1 MSKIYK
7 NHHFGKNIL
16 KLSLFS
22 AIMLLLSSNLSV
34 KAYGSFQ
41 DKGYVLEALSG
52 DNGKSPHVKGK
63 NIPPSVFK
71 VIGETGADQKNAVE
85 IKTGSLP
92 ESGGMG
98 SNTANRGAMLINV
111 ISDYGTA
118 CPGFGYYTVPYG
130 AIEATGDAIGWSENG
145 SGSIT
150 NGISTLT
157 PTYTSTSTSSDEG
170 LDVVLTL
177 RVLSQEPGAIPIG
190 YSFSAGDG
198 GLGGTGSWPGGGGAG
213 GVIVRGL
220 DGEIIAPIEG
230 ATQGDGSN
238 GGLYGLGGSG
248 FGAGG
253 GGCGTWW
260 SMYTPGGR
268 GANGFAYLFNEFEEF
283 FTQVDAEYIVKAT
296 GTLHVLVMGGGGSGG
311 GGFGNNTT
319 IRAGGGAG
327 YMFVYD
333 MPVIAGQHVY
343 CTIGKGG
350 LGYAYGGYNGDPSQ
364 VMLETGDYVWVSGG
378 SSGASSVYGGNGS
391 SGGGSCSYG
400 TGGVS
405 NGYSGGL
412 AATGVNSIGAV
423 AFNQYITANYGDRAN
438 FYVHFDITP
447 VSGSLTKT
455 PDVLSVC
462 EGTNVSAILTAG
474 SGGNGIDELKY
485 RFVDGDGYSAWT
497 DYTSGT
503 EIPTNGKT
511 LVEIMTRRNSDNCPP
526 SFPNVVSWVINQTP
540 TAVSVSGGGNF
551 CAEAVLTATGG
562 EGETIYW
569 QGATSGGT
577 STSTNTTTQ
586 TVTASGTYYFRAMQN
601 GCWGEEGSASVIITP
616 LPDAPTE
623 VTASPAFICNSESTS
638 LSATSTGNS
647 IAWYT
652 EATGGESLGSS
663 LSGADFSVSPT
674 STTTYYAEAVLSNN
688 LLGNITQPEGDVGNW
703 TLGYV
708 FTPDDDLTIYGF
720 RRYFGS
726 KMSIWSMAGDL
737 IYSQAVTGTDGEWT
751 ENSIPNPIKLTGGT
765 SYVISAYTNAQ
776 NYYYGWADAPLVTP
790 YGAISGERE
799 INGDSF
805 PVNDGYYTVTFPL
818 WFVDLVTSPYPCVSE
833 TRTPVTVSVEGAAV
847 VGTLAKS
854 PDAANI
860 CEGTS
865 VSAILT
871 PGSGGN
877 GTDGLEYRIQS
888 DDGNG
893 STEWS
898 DWATYTS
905 GTDIP
910 TVDLTAVEIRTR
922 RIATYCSSSDY
933 ATISWIV
940 EETPISGT
948 LTKSPDA
955 DTICEGTSVA
965 AVFTS
970 GAGGNGVDELEYRT
984 RIISDY
990 SDGPTGWSAWAV
1002 YTSGAVIPTDELS
1015 AVQIR
1020 TRRRADY
1027 CTYSDYTT
1035 VSWIVN
1041 ELPSVVTVEGS
1052 GTFCAEAVITA
1063 TGGEGG
1069 TIYWQGAISGGTDTT
1084 DVSTTQTVTEN
1095 GTYYFRA
1102 MQNGCWGEEGSAVVR
1117 ITPLPDAP
1125 TDVTAS
1131 PAFICNEESTMLSAT
1146 STGNSIVWYTE
1157 ATGGESIGRSAS
1169 GADFSVAP
1177 TTTTTYYSEAV
1188 LSNNLLGNITQLIGY
1203 PGNWTMGYIFTPDD
1217 DLTIYGFRRYFG
1229 SKMSIWSISGVLIY
1243 SQAVNGTDGEWTDNT
1258 IPNPIQ
1264 LTGGTSYVITAY
1276 TNNQNYY
1283 YNWADPAFET
1293 PYGIISGQRYVDG
1306 DGFPTIDP
1314 YYPGTFPLWFV
1325 DLVTSPYPCTSE
1337 TRTPVTV
1344 TVEDIAVAGT
1354 LSKTP
1359 DATNICEG
1367 ASVSAILTAGSGG
1380 NGTDELEYR
1389 IQSVGGYGY
1398 GFSNWSD
1405 WTTYTSGTEIST
1417 VDLTAVEIRTRRTA
1431 TYCSNSDYVNVSW
1444 IVEETPISGT
1454 LAKSPDADSI
1464 CEGTSASAVLTS
1476 GTGGNG
1482 VDELEYRTRIISDY
1496 SDGPTGWS
1504 EWATYVSG
1512 AVIPTDEMSAIQ
1524 IRTRRLADYCTY
1536 SDYTTVSWIVNEL
1549 PAEVSVAGG
1558 GSFCAEAVLT
1568 ATGGEG
1574 GTIYWQGAISGG
1586 TDTTD
1591 VSTTQTVTES
1601 GTYYFRSW
1609 SPEGCWGEEGN
1620 AVVIITP
1627 LPDVPTEVTASPAF
1641 ICNEESTML
1650 SATSAG
1656 NSIAWYTEATGG
1668 ESIGRSASGAD
1679 FTVSPLSTTTY
1690 YAEAITINNLLG
1702 DVSHEMESSGHWTLG
1717 YIFTPDDDLTIYGFR
1732 RYFGS
1737 KISIWTM
1744 EGNLVYSQAVSGT
1757 DGTWTE
1763 NSIPT
1768 PIQLTG
1774 GASYVISAYT
1784 NFQPYYMIQNY
1795 NPISTPVGVIS
1806 GEREISADAF
1816 PVNGYD
1822 SGGAFPLWLV
1832 DLVTSPAVCA
1842 SETRTPV
1849 TVTVEDIAIAGTLTK
1864 APDEMNICEGTS
1876 VSALLT
1882 PGSGGN
1888 GIDELEYRIASV
1900 AGTSEWSDWT
1910 AYTSGDNISTYGVT
1924 AVEIRT
1930 YRTATYCS
1938 NSDYVTV
1945 NWNVEK
1951 TPAAGN
1957 LIKSPE
1963 VVAVCIGVPVSATLS
1978 GGIGGN
1984 GIDEIEFRTQS
1995 GTTWSD
2001 WASYTE
2007 GDNISTTDKTGVE
2020 IRTRR
2025 LATYCSDSEYN
2036 TISWNVEATPIAGT
2050 LIRIPDISTVCEGST
2065 IYAYFTP
2072 GTGGNGTD
2080 EVEYRTKSGN
2090 DWSDWVS
2097 YIYGGNI
2104 NTIGVSAVEVRN
2116 RRMASYCSNSE
2127 YNIVSWNIEATPIAG
2142 SLTKS
2147 PDVFAVCEGTP
2158 VAASLSS
2165 GIGGNGSDEL
2175 EYRTQTGSDWSGWQL
2190 YVSDESIPTNGK
2202 QAVEVRTRRLATYCS
2217 HSDYNTVS
2225 WLIET
2230 TPSVGT
2236 LTKLPDSPIVC
2247 EEVSVSAVLTSGT
2260 GGNGIDELEYRVQSD
2275 ENWSGWSTYISG
2287 NYISTTGKSAVEIRT
2302 RRMASNCSNTDYV
2315 SVGWNVEVAPV
2326 NGSLI
2331 KIPDDNYVCEGTYVS
2346 AFLNEGSGG
2355 NGIDRLEISYFV
2367 GDTWSDYTSYTEGTE
2382 INTSGLVAI
2391 HLRTWRES
2399 TECINSDT
2407 TGVVWIME
2415 ETTVAGQIEGGTT
2428 VCPGDNHTLLVNNG
2442 YVGYISLWQSST
2454 DNWASFNNIPNHT
2467 ATLIVND
2474 LQQTTQ
2480 YRALVQNGYCNL
2492 EYTAPVEIEVEVIPE
2507 PFINGEADVCENAS
2521 ATYNTLSG
2529 MYNYEWNLTGG
2540 VILSGQGTNQ
2550 VEVLWN
2556 DYGSQQISVTYE
2568 TSSGC
2573 ALPEPFE
2580 LAVYITPAPEKPVI
2594 TVDWVELILT
2604 SSAITGNQWYLN
2616 GNEISGGT
2624 ENVWQVTENGDYNVV
2639 VTNEEG
2645 CSSEI
2650 SETVTITNVNTGSD
2664 IELTLKIYP
2673 NPTQG
2678 VLNIELTS
2686 KDMADYE
2693 LNVIDGMGRQIV
2705 FEDLGMVSQF
2715 NKVINLKDYQSGLYT
2730 VLIRHDDKVM
2740 MKKVVLINN
2749 K

>member
-1 MSKIYK
+1 ME
-7 NHHFGKNIL
+7 
-16 KLSLFS
+16 
-22 AIMLLLSSNLSV
+22 AI
-34 KAYGSFQ
+34 
-41 DKGYVLEALSG
+41 SG
-52 DNGKSPHVKGK
+52 DNDKSPHVKGK
-63 NIPPSVFK
+63 NLPPSVFK
-71 VIGETGADQKNAVE
+71 AIGEPGAEHKKAAAIN
-85 IKTGSLP
+85 TSGLP

-98 SNTANRGAMLINV
+98 SNTGNRGTMLIYV
-111 ISDYGTA
+111 INDYGTA
-118 CPGFGYYTVPYG
+118 CPGYSYTVPIG
-130 AIEATGDAIGWSENG
+130 SIEATGDAIGWSENG

-150 NGISTLT
+150 NGISSLT
-157 PTYTSTSTSSDEG
+157 PTYTSTSADAG
-170 LDVVLTL
+170 QDVVLTL
-177 RVLSQEPGAIPIG
+177 TVLSQEPGAAPIG

-198 GLGGTGSWPGGGGAG
+198 GQGGTYGPWAGGGGAG

-220 DGEIIAPIEG
+220 DGEIIAPLEN

-260 SMYTPGGR
+260 SMYTSGGR

-311 GGFGNNTT
+311 GGFGTNTT

-327 YMFVYD
+327 YMYIYD
-333 MPVIAGQHVY
+333 MPVIAGQHIY

-350 LGYAYGGYNGDPSQ
+350 QGYPYGGYNGEPSQ
-364 VMLETGDYVWVSGG
+364 VMLETGDYIWVNGG
-378 SSGASSVYGGNGS
+378 SSGASSVYGGYGS
-391 SGGGSCSYG
+391 SGGGSCTYG
-400 TGGVS
+400 AGVAS

-1020 TRRRADY
+1020 TRRRTNN

-1041 ELPSVVTVEGS
+1041 QLPTAVSVSGS
-1052 GTFCAEAVITA
+1052 GTFCAEAVVTA

-1069 TIYWQGAISGGTDTT
+1069 TIYWQGEVSGGIDTT
-1084 DVSTTQTVTEN
+1084 HAITTQTVTEN
-1095 GTYYFRA
+1095 GTYYFRSRS
-1102 MQNGCWGEEGSAVVR
+1102 NEGCWGEEGNAVVI
-1117 ITPLPDAP
+1117 ITPLLDAP
-1125 TDVTAS
+1125 TEVTAS
-1131 PAFICNEESTMLSAT
+1131 PAFTCSSESTSLNAT
-1146 STGNSIVWYTE
+1146 SAGNSIVWYTE
-1157 ATGGESIGRSAS
+1157 ATGGESIGSSFS

-1177 TTTTTYYSEAV
+1177 SSTTTYYAEAV
-1188 LSNNLLGNITQLIGY
+1188 LSNNLLGNITQPEGY
-1203 PGNWTMGYIFTPDD
+1203 TGNWTMGYIFTPSN

-1229 SKMSIWSISGVLIY
+1229 SKMSIWSMSGVLIY

-1258 IPNPIQ
+1258 IPNPIE
-1264 LTGGTSYVITAY
+1264 LTGGTSYIITAY

-1293 PYGIISGQRYVDG
+1293 PYGIISGQRYVAG
-1306 DGFPTIDP
+1306 DGFPTIDI
-1314 YYPGTFPLWFV
+1314 YYPGNFPLWLV
-1325 DLVTSPYPCTSE
+1325 DLVTSPQVCASE

-1344 TVEDIAVAGT
+1344 TVEDAAVVGT
-1354 LSKTP
+1354 LTKTP

-1367 ASVSAILTAGSGG
+1367 TSVSAILTPGSGG

-1389 IQSVGGYGY
+1389 TQSVGGYGY
-1398 GFSNWSD
+1398 GFSDWSD
-1405 WTTYTSGTEIST
+1405 WTAYTSGTDIST

-1431 TYCSNSDYVNVSW
+1431 TYCSNSDYVTVSW

-1454 LAKSPDADSI
+1454 LTKSSDADTI
-1464 CEGTSASAVLTS
+1464 CEGTSVAAVLTS

-1512 AVIPTDEMSAIQ
+1512 AVIPTDEMSAVE
-1524 IRTRRLADYCTY
+1524 IRTRRLSDYCTNA
-1536 SDYTTVSWIVNEL
+1536 DYTTVNWIVNEL
-1549 PAEVSVAGG
+1549 PSVVTVAGSG
-1558 GSFCAEAVLT
+1558 AFCAEAVLA

-1601 GTYYFRSW
+1601 GIYYFRSR
-1609 SPEGCWGEEGN
+1609 SAEGCWGEEGS
-1620 AVVIITP
+1620 AVVRITP
-1627 LPDVPTEVTASPAF
+1627 LPDAPTEVTASPDF
-1641 ICNEESTML
+1641 ICNSENVSL
-1650 SATSAG
+1650 NATSTG

-1668 ESIGRSASGAD
+1668 ETIGSSNSGAD
-1679 FTVSPLSTTTY
+1679 FSVAPSATTTY
-1690 YAEAITINNLLG
+1690 YAEAVTINNLLG
-1702 DVSHEMESSGHWTLG
+1702 DVSHDMEFSGHWTLG
-1717 YIFTPDDDLTIYGFR
+1717 YIFTPDDDLIIYGFR

-1744 EGNLVYSQAVSGT
+1744 EGNLVYSQAVTGT

-1763 NSIPT
+1763 NSIAT

-1774 GASYVISAYT
+1774 GVSYVITAFT
-1784 NFQPYYMIQNY
+1784 NSQPYYMIQNY
-1795 NPISTPVGVIS
+1795 GPISTPCGVIR
-1806 GEREISADAF
+1806 GEREISTDAF
-1816 PVNGYD
+1816 PSNGYD
-1822 SGGAFPLWLV
+1822 SGGSFPLWLV
-1832 DLVTSPAVCA
+1832 DLVTSPNACV

-1849 TVTVEDIAIAGTLTK
+1849 TVTVEDIAVAGTLTK
-1864 APDEMNICEGTS
+1864 TPDVMNICEGTP
-1876 VSALLT
+1876 VSALLS

-1888 GIDELEYRIASV
+1888 GIDELEYRFASI

-1910 AYTSGDNISTYGVT
+1910 VYTSGDDISTYGVS
-1924 AVEIRT
+1924 AVEVRT
-1930 YRTATYCS
+1930 IRTATYCTS
-1938 NSDYVTV
+1938 SDYVTV

-1957 LIKSPE
+1957 LIKSPDVE
-1963 VVAVCIGVPVSATLS
+1963 AVCIGVPVSATIS
-1978 GGIGGN
+1978 GGVGGN
-1984 GIDEIEFRTQS
+1984 GINEVEFRTQS
-1995 GTTWSD
+1995 GSTWSD
-2001 WASYTE
+2001 WTPYVE
-2007 GDNISTTDKTGVE
+2007 GENIATTDKTGVE

-2050 LIRIPDISTVCEGST
+2050 LIRIPDISNVCEGST

-2090 DWSDWVS
+2090 DWSEWMS

-2147 PDVFAVCEGTP
+2147 PDVFAICEGTP

-2165 GIGGNGSDEL
+2165 GFGGNGSDEL
-2175 EYRTQTGSDWSGWQL
+2175 EYRTQTGADWSDWQL
-2190 YVSDESIPTNGK
+2190 YVSGENIPTIGR
-2202 QAVEVRTRRLATYCS
+2202 QAVEVRTRRMAAYCS
-2217 HSDYNTVS
+2217 HSDYNTVN

-2230 TPSVGT
+2230 TPSVGA

-2247 EEVSVSAVLTSGT
+2247 EGLSVSALLTSGT

-2275 ENWSGWSTYISG
+2275 ENWSGWSTYTSG
-2287 NYISTTGKSAVEIRT
+2287 DYISTTGKSAVEIRT

-2315 SVGWNVEVAPV
+2315 SVSWNIEVAPV
-2326 NGSLI
+2326 NGTLI
-2331 KIPDDNYVCEGTYVS
+2331 KIPDENYVCEGTYVS

-2540 VILSGQGTNQ
+2540 VIFSGQGTNQ

-2705 FEDLGMVSQF
+2705 FEDLGIVSQF